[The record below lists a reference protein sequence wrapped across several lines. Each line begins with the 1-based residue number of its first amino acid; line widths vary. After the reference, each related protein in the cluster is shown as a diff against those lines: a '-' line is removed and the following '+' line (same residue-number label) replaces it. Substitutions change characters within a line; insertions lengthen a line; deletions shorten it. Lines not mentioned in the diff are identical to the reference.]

1 MSSRNFSFTVL
12 NWNFIL
18 KEFLFRGFHSRGP
31 SQARDQINNQDQN
44 NNEGYS
50 VHTSTQ
56 CPAGIF
62 QVTVL
67 NQNFTLKEFLF
78 RGFHSRGPSRA
89 RDQINNQDQ
98 NNNKGYSDPTAT
110 ANTDVDDQW
119 RWNAVASG
127 QQHKWTIKLLQTQY
141 GCS

>member
-1 MSSRNFSFTVL
+1 MPLKN
-12 NWNFIL
+12 NWY
-18 KEFLFRGFHSRGP
+18 
-31 SQARDQINNQDQN
+31 DQILVQYWYVVDVFCV
-44 NNEGYS
+44 S

-98 NNNKGYSDPTAT
+98 NNNKDYSDPTAT

-119 RWNAVASG
+119 RWNAIASG
-127 QQHKWTIKLLQTQY
+127 RQHKWTIKLLQTQY